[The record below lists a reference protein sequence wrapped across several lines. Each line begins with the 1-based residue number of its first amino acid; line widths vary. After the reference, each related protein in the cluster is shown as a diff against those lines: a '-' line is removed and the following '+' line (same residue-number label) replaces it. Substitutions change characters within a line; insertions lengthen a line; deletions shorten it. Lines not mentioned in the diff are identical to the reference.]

1 MIAEQTLPVSDRML
15 EILLVDDD
23 DVDREK
29 IRRFL
34 AQYSRPTRVIEAAS
48 LGDASQQIGR
58 AAYDCIILDFRLA
71 DGAGTTLIPFIQESL
86 GRDCPIIMVTGMGTE
101 TSAVEAMR
109 DGVFD
114 YLPKAGLDRKK
125 LHQALD
131 NGLRWSQMQNR
142 LVSAEQRLR
151 QQSLYDGL
159 TGLANR
165 NLFFDRLEL
174 CCLAHKRD
182 QIGFAVLMTD
192 LNRFKE
198 VNDTFGHAAGDAVL
212 QEVGKRLAATLRE
225 SDTLAR
231 LGGDE
236 FAAILPGVESV
247 EIATQ
252 LAGRLAASLHLPIA
266 VGGRQLVVGISV
278 GVAFCPQHG
287 TDAHQL
293 MSRADRAMYQSKRRM
308 LSVVVDAGVDEMPT
322 DASQA
327 VLAGI
332 EHAMLNRDLAMHYQP
347 KVDLVTGKIL
357 GLEALVRWN
366 RSAGD
371 VVRPADFLPAVEQS
385 RLLDFFTYHTIEL
398 VLRQMRAWL
407 DAGWEIPVA
416 INLSARMLE
425 RETLERDVL
434 DLLAR
439 YRVPHGLVCLEI
451 TEAALMVNQTAAREA
466 VRRLAS
472 HGIAFSIDDF
482 GAGYTSFSYLR
493 DLCVREI
500 KIDRS
505 LVAGIATGSF
515 DAILLR
521 SVAVLCEAL
530 GIGVVAEG
538 IEDLACRDVLVA
550 QGCRVG
556 QGHAIAR
563 PMPAGDLPAW
573 IARWT
578 AEFRPANRDS

>member
-1 MIAEQTLPVSDRML
+1 MITEQALPPPDRML

-48 LGDASQQIGR
+48 LVDASQEIGR
-58 AAYDCIILDFRLA
+58 TAYDCIILDFRLA
-71 DGAGTTLIPFIQESL
+71 DGAGTTLIPFIQANL

-114 YLPKAGLDRKK
+114 YLPKAGLDRRK

-142 LVSAEQRLR
+142 LVSAEQQLR

-159 TGLANR
+159 TGLPNR
-165 NLFFDRLEL
+165 NLFFDRLEH
-174 CCLAHKRD
+174 CCLAHRRD
-182 QIGFAVLMTD
+182 QVGFAVLMTD

-198 VNDTFGHAAGDAVL
+198 VNDAFGHAAGDAVL
-212 QEVGKRLAATLRE
+212 REVGKRMAATLRE

-266 VGGRQLVVGISV
+266 VDGRRLVVGISV

-308 LSVVVDAGVDEMPT
+308 LSVVVDAGADEMPI

-327 VLAGI
+327 VLGRI
-332 EHAMLNRDLAMHYQP
+332 EQAMLGRELEMHYQP
-347 KVDLVTGKIL
+347 KVDLVTGKVL

-366 RSAGD
+366 RGAGD

-385 RLLDFFTYHTIEL
+385 RLLDFFTYHTVEL
-398 VLRQMRAWL
+398 VLGQMRAWL
-407 DAGWEIPVA
+407 DAGSQVPVA

-425 RETLERDVL
+425 RETLERDIL

-439 YRVPHGLVCLEI
+439 YRVPHKLVCFEI
-451 TEAALMVNQTAAREA
+451 TETALLVNEAAAREA
-466 VRRLAS
+466 VTRLGS

-493 DLCVREI
+493 DFPVREV

-505 LVAGIATGSF
+505 FISGIAAGSF

-530 GIGVVAEG
+530 GIAIVAEG

-550 QGCRVG
+550 QGCRTG
-556 QGHAIAR
+556 QGYAIAR
-563 PMPAGDLPAW
+563 PMPADDLPAW
-573 IARWT
+573 TQRWT